1 MYPVITIGRQFG
13 SGGSEIGSKLA
24 ESLGFEHYDKNIIE
38 LASEKSGISKKL
50 FQNADEKHSSFLY
63 SLSVSHYGGMISPAY
78 LNDVITNDKLFIIQ
92 SNTIK
97 ELAQKGPCVFI
108 GRCADDILKET
119 VPTLNIF
126 IHAPIEDRIKR
137 IMKLYEVEES
147 NAKSLIKKTDKSRAS
162 YYNFYASG
170 TWGDSNNYDIS
181 INSSLL
187 GVDETVEIIK
197 ELVAKK
203 FN

>member
-13 SGGSEIGSKLA
+13 SGGSEIGNKVA
-24 ESLGFEHYDKNIIE
+24 EALGFEHYDKNIIE
-38 LASEKSGISKKL
+38 IASEKSGINKKL

-63 SLSVSHYGGMISPAY
+63 SLSVAHYGGMVSPAY
-78 LNDVITNDKLFIIQ
+78 MNDVITNDKLFIIQ
-92 SNTIK
+92 SNIIK

-126 IHAPIEDRIKR
+126 IHAPYEDRVKR
-137 IMKLYEVEES
+137 IMKLYDVAEG

-162 YYNFYASG
+162 YYNFYSNG
-170 TWGDSNNYDIS
+170 TWGDSDNYDVS

-187 GVDETVEIIK
+187 GIDGTVEIIK
-197 ELVAKK
+197 ELVAKRFK
-203 FN
+203 